1 MAVKAFIN
9 ELWFK
14 VSMSLPGSLQVGL
27 TGGEPVVIRGRSLD
41 PSIQLLAHYSAGQP
55 SLDTLPID
63 IARAAAAAGYA
74 ALSGPPRREIAVRDI
89 QLDGSQA
96 ALPAR
101 VCLPEHG
108 RANGV
113 LVLFFHPGGWVF
125 GDLNSGHSFCA
136 QISARAGATVVSVDY
151 RLAPEH
157 PFPAAVDDAI
167 AAYEWALSNALDLNC
182 DPEKII
188 VAGESAGG
196 NLAAAI
202 CQHAKSAGLRQPCGQ
217 YLASPVTDLKN
228 RSASYTE
235 LGDSFPLTADL
246 MEWFIDKYVAPSH
259 ADDVR
264 ASVLLAA
271 DLTGLAPAIVITAGF
286 DPLVDEGAAYA
297 ERLAASGVPVTYH
310 CESGSGH
317 GILTMAGLSRSC
329 KAASD
334 RCTALLVDFIAALE

>member
-1 MAVKAFIN
+1 MAVK
-9 ELWFK
+9 EWLSRLWFK
-14 VSMSLPGSLQVGL
+14 VSMSLPGPLQIVL
-27 TGGEPVVIRGRSLD
+27 AGGKPIVIRGHRLD

-74 ALSGPPRREIAVRDI
+74 ALSAPPRQEITVRDL
-89 QLDGSQA
+89 QLDGAQE

-101 VCLPEHG
+101 VCVPVRG
-108 RANGV
+108 QANGV
-113 LVLFFHPGGWVF
+113 LVLFFHPGGWVI
-125 GDLNSGHSFCA
+125 GDLNSGHSFCTEVA
-136 QISARAGATVVSVDY
+136 ARTGATVVSVDY

-157 PFPAAVDDAI
+157 PFPTAVDDAI
-167 AAYEWALSNALDLNC
+167 AAYEWALSNAADLNC
-182 DPEKII
+182 NPEKII

-202 CQHAKSAGLRQPCGQ
+202 CQQAKSSGLPQPCGQ
-217 YLASPVTDLKN
+217 YLVSPVTDLKH

-235 LGDSFPLTADL
+235 LGDAFPLTADL
-246 MEWFIDKYVAPSH
+246 MEWFIDNYVDPSH

-264 ASVLLAA
+264 ASVLLAT
-271 DLTGLAPAIVITAGF
+271 DLTDLAPAIVVTAGF

-297 ERLAASGVPVTYH
+297 QKLCASGVPVTYH

-317 GILTMAGLSRSC
+317 GVLTMAGLSRSC
-329 KAASD
+329 KSASD
-334 RCTALLVDFIAALE
+334 RCIALLVDFIATLE

>member
-1 MAVKAFIN
+1 MAVKAWLSR
-9 ELWFK
+9 LWFK
-14 VSMSLPGSLQVGL
+14 LSMSLPGALQVAL
-27 TGGEPVVIRGRSLD
+27 AGGKPIVIRGHRLD

-55 SLDTLPID
+55 SLDTFPID
-63 IARAAAAAGYA
+63 IARTAAAAGYA
-74 ALSGPPRREIAVRDI
+74 ALSAPPRQEITLRDLE
-89 QLDGSQA
+89 LDGAQG

-101 VCLPEHG
+101 VYLPLDNQ
-108 RANGV
+108 ANGV
-113 LVLFFHPGGWVF
+113 LILFFHPGGWVI
-125 GDLNSGHSFCA
+125 GDLNSGHSFCT
-136 QISARAGATVVSVDY
+136 QIAARTGATVVSVDY

-167 AAYEWALSNALDLNC
+167 AAYEWALSNAPDLNC
-182 DPEKII
+182 NPEKII

-202 CQHAKSAGLRQPCGQ
+202 CQQAKSAGLPQPCGQ
-217 YLASPVTDLKN
+217 YLVSPVTDLKH

-235 LGDSFPLTADL
+235 LGDAFPLTADL
-246 MEWFIDKYVAPSH
+246 MEWFIDNYVDPSH
-259 ADDVR
+259 ADDAR
-264 ASVLLAA
+264 ASVLLAT
-271 DLTGLAPAIVITAGF
+271 DLTALAPAIVITAGF

-297 ERLAASGVPVTYH
+297 KQLSESGVPVTYH

-334 RCTALLVDFIAALE
+334 RCIALLVDFVATLE